1 MGQALLQGGGTVI
14 SREEFF
20 ESVKE
25 KRCLVIGDIILDKY
39 IFGDV
44 NRISPEAPIP
54 VVQIA
59 GERYAPG
66 GAANVASTVAAC
78 GVKTILC
85 GSIGKDPEAERILDF
100 LSRRN
105 IRFDGIRSQEHGT
118 ITKVRVT
125 GQVQQMLRLDYENTR
140 PFDEAQERELLERAL
155 GELRNVHVVIVS
167 DYGKGVCTE
176 EICTKVIS
184 AARSRGVP
192 VLVDPK
198 RADWSRYAGASVI
211 TPNFKEFEA
220 AVGKTV
226 ENSETPIEREGL
238 DLIRKYRLGSLL
250 VTRSQYGM
258 IYLAEGKAKA
268 YPAKAQEVFD
278 VSGAGDTVISVLAAF
293 FAAGTGHG
301 DAVKISNL
309 AAAISVSRS
318 GTYVVAAD
326 EIFDWLEADA
336 CTGKK
341 GVVSSYDELGP
352 ELKKWRKSGAKIVF
366 TNGCFDILHRG
377 HVEYLQK
384 AKALGDYLIVGVN
397 TNRSVRALK
406 GVTRPV
412 NDEKDRAFLL
422 SSLRCVDRVVFFDDD
437 TPYELIKMV
446 APDILVKGGDYRV
459 DEVVGRE
466 FAKETVIMSL
476 VEGYS
481 TTQII
486 ARSTAVTP

>member
-1 MGQALLQGGGTVI
+1 MI

-20 ESVKE
+20 EKVRE
-25 KRCLVIGDIILDKY
+25 KKCLVMGDIILDKY

-59 GERYAPG
+59 GERYVPG

-85 GSIGKDPEAERILDF
+85 GSVGKDRGAERILDF
-100 LSRRN
+100 LSGLS
-105 IRFDGIRSQEHGT
+105 IDFAGIRSEEHGT

-140 PFDEAQERELLERAL
+140 PFDGEEERELLERAL
-155 GELRNVHVVIVS
+155 GELKNVDVVIVS

-184 AARSRGVP
+184 AARRNGIP

-198 RADWSRYAGASVI
+198 HADWSRYAGASVV
-211 TPNFKEFEA
+211 TPNFREFES
-220 AVGKTV
+220 AVGKAV
-226 ENSETPIEREGL
+226 ENNEHPIEKEGL
-238 DLIRKYRLGSLL
+238 ELIRKYHLESLL

-258 IYLAEGKAKA
+258 TFLAEGRART

-293 FAAGTGHG
+293 LAAGAKPG

-309 AAAISVSRS
+309 AASISVSRI
-318 GTYVVAAD
+318 GTYAVAAD
-326 EIFDWLEADA
+326 EIFDWLESEAYA
-336 CTGKK
+336 GKK
-341 GVVSSYDELGP
+341 TVFSSFDDLKS

-384 AKALGDYLIVGVN
+384 AKALGDYLIVGIN

-406 GVTRPV
+406 GVNRPV
-412 NDEKDRAFLL
+412 NDENDRAFLL

-437 TPYELIKMV
+437 TPYELIKMI

-466 FAKETVIMSL
+466 FAKETVIMPL

-481 TTQII
+481 TTGII
-486 ARSTAVTP
+486 ARNAGLKS